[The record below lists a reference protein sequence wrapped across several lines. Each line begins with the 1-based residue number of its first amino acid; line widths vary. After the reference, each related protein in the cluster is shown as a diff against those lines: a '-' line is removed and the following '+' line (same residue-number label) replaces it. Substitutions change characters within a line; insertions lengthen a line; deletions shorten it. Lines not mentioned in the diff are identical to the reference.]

1 MTRLAISL
9 TNFKPR
15 AIAPRKPSE
24 KIPIISPVIA
34 FASSPESTSRISA
47 IATAKL
53 PDKSA
58 ISPVTSKIDIH
69 YTRKKSLI

>member
-9 TNFKPR
+9 TSFKPR

-47 IATAKL
+47 MATAKS
-53 PDKSA
+53 PTIFA
-58 ISPVTSKIDIH
+58 ISELTSKID
-69 YTRKKSLI
+69 TRFSLI